1 MIYEGKL
8 RIGSQIIRFGGDSID
23 YASDLT
29 GLVVGVSTLVPSNA
43 DTTNTNTTEEEEES
57 VTEPEES
64 SVN

>member
-23 YASDLT
+23 YADDLAD
-29 GLVVGVSTLVPSNA
+29 LVVGVSTLVPSNA
-43 DTTNTNTTEEEEES
+43 DSTNTNSTEEES

-64 SVN
+64 SEN